1 MFLKSLFLSLFG
13 LPKNSAIIVFQG
25 GLGNQL
31 FQYLL
36 GRELQEVLKKNVI
49 YYDIRKYYKKN
60 HKSDIQNLFDLKL
73 RKYNIDKSNFLV
85 KFILLSPIFLRLNKF
100 VFKKFKI
107 KFFSNYFFDNNNKPI
122 ILKNFK
128 NNDNLL
134 IFFGT
139 WHTLINQYIYSKNIK
154 NLKFKNINLPINYNF
169 QKKFISLHVRRG
181 DYCDPKTSNFHGN
194 LNLHYYLSAI
204 EFLRNKFGN
213 IPVLLFSDDTE
224 WISKN
229 LSYLIKDSIVI
240 SSLKSSPEIDFYIM
254 SKANY
259 FILSNSTF
267 AWLSAFLSEKK
278 DKFVVLPKY
287 WFKNEKINSY
297 YIFKDWQHEVI

>member
-1 MFLKSLFLSLFG
+1 MSLLFG
-13 LPKNSAIIVFQG
+13 LPKNSAIIVYQG

-36 GRELQEVLKKNVI
+36 GRELQKVFKKNVI

-60 HKSDIQNLFDLKL
+60 HKSDIQNLFQLKL

-85 KFILLSPIFLRLNKF
+85 KFILLSPLFLRFNKF
-100 VFKKFKI
+100 VFQKLKI
-107 KFFSNYFFDNNNKPI
+107 KIFSNYFFDNNNKPI
-122 ILKNFK
+122 ILENFK

-139 WHTLINQYIYSKNIK
+139 WHNLINQYIYSKNIK
-154 NLKFKNINLPINYNF
+154 NLKFKNINLPKNYNF

-194 LNLHYYLSAI
+194 LNLNYYLSAI

-229 LSYLIKDSIVI
+229 LSYLIKNSIVI

-297 YIFKDWQHEVI
+297 HIYKDWKYEVI